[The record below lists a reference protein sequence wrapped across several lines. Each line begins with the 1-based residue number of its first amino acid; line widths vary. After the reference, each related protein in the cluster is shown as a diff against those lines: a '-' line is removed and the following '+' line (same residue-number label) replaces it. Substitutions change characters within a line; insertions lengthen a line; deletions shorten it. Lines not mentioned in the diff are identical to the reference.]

1 MQVQRNLDDERL
13 SFQEQIRSLK
23 SQHELAFES
32 EEKKYQRRLT
42 SLQERLNAKDKE
54 YAEIFE
60 KEQQNSTSD
69 TSVEKE
75 KVIESLNI
83 QIAKNEKEMAKLRES
98 NSESEDEDEDNGTTT
113 ENSIKQVSC
122 FTHTPTQF
130 IVCLLI
136 LSTIE

>member
-13 SFQEQIRSLK
+13 SFQEQIRNLK

-60 KEQQNSTSD
+60 KEQQNSISD

-98 NSESEDEDEDNGTTT
+98 NSESEDEDDGTTT

-122 FTHTPTQF
+122 FTHTLTQF

-136 LSTIE
+136 FLSTLE